1 MPYTYPDAYGCVY
14 ILLFTNNPNVPT
26 YIHDKYCVSVNRNQQ
41 HTRKYIYVDTFRR
54 NAATHLRMSERL
66 TDDWLHHQDAL
77 PLYKC
82 TYYYYISHVWRPWW
96 LSNNTA
102 RHKQQTRRRSLMI
115 STYGRLYS
123 LRRRF
128 VYSVFSLFPRV
139 PTRVGR
145 YKYKTITY
153 ILWTL
158 RKKKTPVRII
168 VLLAYAINFQ
178 GKLRFNGLL
187 YGLIAAIYS

>member
-1 MPYTYPDAYGCVY
+1 MAVY
-14 ILLFTNNPNVPT
+14 IFYYLLTIRT
-26 YIHDKYCVSVNRNQQ
+26 YVYTHDKYCVSANRNQQ

-54 NAATHLRMSERL
+54 NAATHLRMSGRL

-102 RHKQQTRRRSLMI
+102 RHKLQTRRRSLMI
-115 STYGRLYS
+115 STYRRLYYS
-123 LRRRF
+123 LRGRF

-139 PTRVGR
+139 GR
-145 YKYKTITY
+145 FNHY
-153 ILWTL
+153 LHFMNPSE
-158 RKKKTPVRII
+158 KKNTCSYNRII
-168 VLLAYAINFQ
+168 
-178 GKLRFNGLL
+178 GLRH
-187 YGLIAAIYS
+187 